1 MSTET
6 SNTTVAPADTSGKKL
21 VLVVILLGILAA
33 GASWW
38 YRYSAT
44 RRSAEFWGPQAAT
57 LIRSASHVT
66 LRSDEPSPNAE
77 GVDEADVPRDVSQAK
92 GLKNLRDALLLDSK
106 FDWASTAKLDT
117 DWSSS
122 LVFAAAEG
130 AEPRAVVLFTSDYGW
145 VANGTSDNPAQH
157 AVKTTSEMAAGL
169 QKFFA
174 SEGGA
179 AAEQ

>member
-6 SNTTVAPADTSGKKL
+6 SNTAAAPADSSGKKL
-21 VLVVILLGILAA
+21 VLAVILLGVLAA

-44 RRSAEFWGPQAAT
+44 RHSAEFWGSPAAT
-57 LIRSASHVT
+57 LIRSAPHVT

-77 GVDEADVPRDVSQAK
+77 GVAEADVPRDVSKAK
-92 GLKNLRDALLLDSK
+92 GLTNLRDALLLDSK
-106 FDWASTAKLDT
+106 YDWTATAEPDT

-130 AEPRAVVLFTSDYGW
+130 AEPRAVVLFTSDFGW
-145 VANGTSDNPAQH
+145 VANGTSGDPAKN
-157 AVKTTSEMAAGL
+157 ALKTTSEMAAGL

-174 SEGGA
+174 DDVGA
-179 AAEQ
+179 VAEQ